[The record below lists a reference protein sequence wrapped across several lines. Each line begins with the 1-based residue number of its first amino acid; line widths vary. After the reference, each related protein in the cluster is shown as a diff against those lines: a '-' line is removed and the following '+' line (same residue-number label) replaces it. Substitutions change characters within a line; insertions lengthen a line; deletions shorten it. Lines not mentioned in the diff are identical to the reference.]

1 MTGQRRRV
9 EQVAST
15 RDAILA
21 AAERLFG
28 EHGIHAVSNRQISEA
43 AGQGNNA
50 VVNYHFGTKADV
62 LRALV
67 ERHSEN
73 LDAIRSRMIAD
84 ITDPSDLRQ
93 WVSCAVMSVTEYM
106 DSLGTPSWYARL
118 IAQIGADPAYRALDP
133 SDLSDVAPPSLQT
146 LREGL
151 SKCLPDLPD
160 EVRAQ
165 RSAMTRHLI
174 SQVMLERER
183 VAAGD
188 SGVVIAEANL
198 IDAVVALWEAP
209 AHRNAEISQSG
220 GVPS

>member
-1 MTGQRRRV
+1 MTGQRRRD

-50 VVNYHFGTKADV
+50 AVNYHFGTKADV

-67 ERHSEN
+67 QRHSEN

-84 ITDPSDLRQ
+84 ITDPEDLRQ

-133 SDLSDVAPPSLQT
+133 SDLSDVAPSLQT

-160 EVRAQ
+160 EVRGQ
-165 RSAMTRHLI
+165 RSTMTRHLI

-209 AHRNAEISQSG
+209 ANRTAEIPQN